1 MGVCVLGDLIRI
13 AVGFDFVV
21 SANVLAWFELY
32 AHRFMKFW
40 GSWGMI
46 ISFEDDFGCFQFDN
60 SLRKQFML
68 LILGIDSKKYS
79 IYFCNKYSLHE
90 IFIIYF
96 TIIKIKKKFQ
106 NFSQNN
112 FFSITIFQKNQSPGM

>member
-1 MGVCVLGDLIRI
+1 
-13 AVGFDFVV
+13 
-21 SANVLAWFELY
+21 
-32 AHRFMKFW
+32 
-40 GSWGMI
+40 MI

-79 IYFCNKYSLHE
+79 IFVILDFCNKYSLHE

>member
-1 MGVCVLGDLIRI
+1 MVYGGVLGDLIRI

-32 AHRFMKFW
+32 ARRFMKFW

-79 IYFCNKYSLHE
+79 IYICNKYSLHE
-90 IFIIYF
+90 IFIIYLYY
-96 TIIKIKKKFQ
+96 
-106 NFSQNN
+106 N
-112 FFSITIFQKNQSPGM
+112 

>member
-1 MGVCVLGDLIRI
+1 
-13 AVGFDFVV
+13 
-21 SANVLAWFELY
+21 
-32 AHRFMKFW
+32 
-40 GSWGMI
+40 MI

-79 IYFCNKYSLHE
+79 ISLHE

-112 FFSITIFQKNQSPGM
+112 FFLITIFQKNQSPGM